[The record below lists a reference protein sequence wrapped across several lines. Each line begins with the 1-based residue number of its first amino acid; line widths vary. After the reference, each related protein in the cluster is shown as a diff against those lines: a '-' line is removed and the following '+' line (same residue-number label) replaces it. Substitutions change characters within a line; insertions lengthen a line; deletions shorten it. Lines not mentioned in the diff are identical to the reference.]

1 MRCCAGR
8 AAAAHAKPAAA
19 GQTGSEQAPQ
29 QRGKDQQQQGP
40 VTGKKRKVPG
50 ALDLINMEALKFG
63 RVELNGGT

>member
-1 MRCCAGR
+1 
-8 AAAAHAKPAAA
+8 
-19 GQTGSEQAPQ
+19 
-29 QRGKDQQQQGP
+29 